1 MSDISN
7 STALYLETENTHLT
21 WGNIYNSSTVD
32 VTTAVPAGQLWK
44 YNYMYVHYYQSS
56 TNTAQPDASI
66 LNVYCALGGTTNRLI
81 FSCII
86 HPGETVV
93 PISKAMPIV
102 LNATDKI
109 SVQIDFVN
117 HPAAVGSNSTFSHEA
132 DVFVGREEY
141 TL

>member
-32 VTTAVPAGQLWK
+32 VTTAVSAGQLWK

-66 LNVYCALGGTTNRLI
+66 LNVYHKRSSTLRLI

-109 SVQIDFVN
+109 AVQIDFVN
-117 HPAAVGSNSTFSHEA
+117 HPSSVGSSSAYSHEA